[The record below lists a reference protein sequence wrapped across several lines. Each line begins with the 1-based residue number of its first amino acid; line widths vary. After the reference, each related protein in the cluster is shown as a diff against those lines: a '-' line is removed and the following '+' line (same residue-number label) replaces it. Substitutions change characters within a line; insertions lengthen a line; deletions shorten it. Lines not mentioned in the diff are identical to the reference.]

1 MFWLAYMPKTQ
12 FEGIWPN
19 GLFTMI
25 DGAARK
31 VEVHFLT
38 VLEEL
43 IVHGVYQTV
52 QLGKSKKEANTM
64 DMVGTGS

>member
-1 MFWLAYMPKTQ
+1 MPKTQ

-19 GLFTMI
+19 GHFTMI
-25 DGAARK
+25 DRAARK
-31 VEVHFLT
+31 VEVHLLT

-52 QLGKSKKEANTM
+52 Q
-64 DMVGTGS
+64 